1 MGASV
6 DRFEKFKN
14 LLTMA
19 AADGKLTEREIE
31 FLSHRALQWGLT
43 DHQFT
48 EAVDSALRHQGEVSI
63 PRSKAERLELL
74 RDMIRMM
81 AADGQLADVEKQLF
95 ATVAAVMKMRADDLD
110 QMIDE
115 LLRSESVAD
124 PAPRITK
131 SRRKS

>member
-1 MGASV
+1 M

-31 FLSHRALQWGLT
+31 FLSNRALQWGLT

-48 EAVDSALRHQGEVSI
+48 EAVNNALEHQGEVAI
-63 PRSKAERLELL
+63 PRSRAERLELL

-95 ATVAAVMKMRADDLD
+95 ATVAAVMKMRSDDLD

-115 LLRSESVAD
+115 LLNAESVAD
-124 PAPRITK
+124 QVEEKPR
-131 SRRKS
+131 RRRSK